1 MPGHFFLRDVIAE
14 DKGSA
19 LGDAIQQVEELRE
32 ADGSGV
38 GALDE
43 RVAGGAESCDA
54 KGHCDAV
61 IAAGVDGGAMEG
73 LSARN
78 IEAVIKFLDF
88 SAHGAKVLGD
98 EGDAVGLFD
107 AELARAA
114 DADAA
119 AGEGR
124 DSGEDGQF
132 VNELRGESAADFR

>member
-61 IAAGVDGGAMEG
+61 IG
-73 LSARN
+73 
-78 IEAVIKFLDF
+78 
-88 SAHGAKVLGD
+88 
-98 EGDAVGLFD
+98 
-107 AELARAA
+107 RASCR
-114 DADAA
+114 
-119 AGEGR
+119 ER
-124 DSGEDGQF
+124 VS
-132 VNELRGESAADFR
+132 